1 MMVRLTLRCCLFAA
15 LFFAAVNATAQEGT
29 VQARVF
35 YYNRGQKKEA
45 REDVRI
51 KDETPR
57 EIIIERSTRTDKI
70 PAADVL
76 DVVYRIPADLNLDI
90 RAKAS
95 SAEDNALKE
104 TDPTKR
110 LKLNEAALAG
120 YRDLLGKLDKRE
132 EYARAYLHTE
142 FKIAALLAR
151 LAEDDKT
158 RLDEA
163 IKELTKFKTEHSKSW
178 QLGMVGK
185 LLVRA
190 EIAKGDMKSALAT
203 IEEFAH
209 RDSLADEVRQEYE
222 LLGIRALLRSDNF
235 TDAERSDNFT
245 DAERRLTA
253 LAKSVSKDDPQAA
266 RVEIYL
272 AECKA
277 KSDLPE
283 SEKRLQAVIRS
294 GAAPVIKALAYNT
307 LGDCYR
313 LNDQLE
319 NAFWQYLWVDQ
330 EYPQDREEHAKAL
343 YYLSILFEKVKKSPA
358 RAEACRTRL
367 LTDKLFTG
375 LEYQKLAAREH
386 LKKSD
391 SK

>member
-1 MMVRLTLRCCLFAA
+1 MVFRLALRSCLFAA
-15 LFFAAVNATAQEGT
+15 LFCATVCAMAQEET
-29 VQARVF
+29 VQARVL
-35 YYNRGQKKEA
+35 YHNRAQKKQV

-57 EIIIERSTRTDKI
+57 EIIIERSNRTEKI
-70 PAADVL
+70 RTGDVL

-95 SAEDNALKE
+95 SAEDNAIKE
-104 TDPTKR
+104 TDSGR
-110 LKLNEAALAG
+110 RQKLNEAALAG
-120 YRDLLGKLDKRE
+120 YRDLLAKLAKRDE
-132 EYARAYLHTE
+132 FARARQHTE

-151 LAEDDKT
+151 LAEDDSS

-163 IKELTKFKTEHSKSW
+163 INALTQFKTEHGKSW
-178 QLGMVGK
+178 QVGMVGK
-185 LLVRA
+185 LLARA
-190 EIAKGDMKSALAT
+190 QIAKGDMKAAQAT
-203 IEEFAH
+203 FEEFAH
-209 RDSLADEVRQEYE
+209 RDDLADEARQEYE
-222 LLGIRALLRSDNF
+222 LLGIRALVRDDNF
-235 TDAERSDNFT
+235 AEAERK
-245 DAERRLTA
+245 LTA
-253 LAKSVSKDDPQAA
+253 LGKTLAKDDPQAA

-272 AECKA
+272 AACKA

-283 SEKRLQAVIRS
+283 AEKRLQVVIR
-294 GAAPVIKALAYNT
+294 GDAEPAIKALAYNT

-313 LNDQLE
+313 TNDRLE
-319 NAFWQYLWVDQ
+319 KAFWQYLWVDQ
-330 EYPQDREEHAKAL
+330 VYPQDREEHAKAL
-343 YYLSILFEKVKKSPA
+343 YYLSILFEKVKKSPL

-386 LKKSD
+386 PKKSE